1 MVCYQVLLLDL
12 NGVAPHHCVKV
23 PLIKTFITAHNFDIV
38 YLSEFVKT
46 WPIGFRLA
54 PEASLVFKN

>member
-12 NGVAPHHCVKV
+12 NGVAPHHFVKV

-38 YLSEFVKT
+38 YLSEFVLDLT
-46 WPIGFRLA
+46 IPHNNENLT
-54 PEASLVFKN
+54 